1 MAKIK
6 PLEDDNILSF
16 LQQDSLVSTSNDDP
30 LTQSVLIVT
39 LDQLQPDAAGP
50 DGMTL
55 QFHPLVNAASE
66 NLLKVLAEDAY
77 HPLCSYHTA

>member
-39 LDQLQPDAAGP
+39 LDQLQPYELNP
-50 DGMTL
+50 RRSRN
-55 QFHPLVNAASE
+55 P
-66 NLLKVLAEDAY
+66 
-77 HPLCSYHTA
+77 SYDDIRESI